1 MKKNTIEFFCSNEL
15 VDYKKSLRLMEQRVK
30 KINDN
35 IESELL
41 WFLEH
46 PSVYTAGTSSKE
58 KDLLNKNLLPVFKT
72 NRGGKYT
79 YHGPG
84 QRVAYVM
91 LDVRRRNYNVKSYI
105 NLLEQWLINSLMEI
119 GIKSYLIKDK
129 IGIWVM
135 NEKKNNCEEKI
146 GSLGLRIRKGVS
158 YHGVS
163 LNINPNIEYFSGI
176 VPCGNEGS
184 GVTSIEKIGIKISKD
199 KFDNIL
205 ISNFEKIFKI
215 KIKSIQTLS

>member
-1 MKKNTIEFFCSNEL
+1 MKNTIEFFCSNEL
-15 VDYKKSLRLMEQRVK
+15 VDYKKSINLMEQRVK

-35 IESELL
+35 TESELL

-72 NRGGKYT
+72 NRGGEYT

-105 NLLEQWLINSLMEI
+105 RLLEQWLINSLMEI

-135 NEKKNNCEEKI
+135 NDKKNNCEEKI

-158 YHGVS
+158 YHGIS

-184 GVTSIEKIGIKISKD
+184 GVTSIEKIGVKISVG
-199 KFDNIL
+199 IP
-205 ISNFEKIFKI
+205 ISLYKIPE
-215 KIKSIQTLS
+215 

>member
-1 MKKNTIEFFCSNEL
+1 MKNTIEFFCSNEL
-15 VDYKKSLRLMEQRVK
+15 VDYKKSINLMEQRVK

-35 IESELL
+35 TESELL

-72 NRGGKYT
+72 NRGGEYT

-105 NLLEQWLINSLMEI
+105 RLLEQWLINSLMEI

-135 NEKKNNCEEKI
+135 NDKKNNCEEKI

-158 YHGVS
+158 YHGIS
-163 LNINPNIEYFSGI
+163 LNINPNIDHFSGI

-184 GVTSIEKIGIKISKD
+184 GVTSIEKIGLKISKN